1 MNVLVVRLSAMGDV
15 IHALPLAANL
25 KRAGHRVGWAIE
37 KPFAPLLDGNPS
49 VDAVIEVQTRRWRRR
64 AWRPES
70 LVEIRAAGTALR
82 AFGADVV
89 LDPQANEK
97 SWAIARFAKAPR
109 IVLDDRE
116 VRGNWTRRLSALRV
130 RPASGAGH
138 VTDRVLALLAPLG
151 IAASEPAPDARYLLA
166 VPHTAAEAFL
176 AGLPRPFALYHPG
189 AGWANKA
196 WGEERFAALAERVR
210 RERGIAP
217 VVSWGPGDEGR
228 AADLSARLGA
238 PTIPALDFRGLA
250 RVIAGA
256 AFFAA
261 GDTGPLH
268 LADALGI
275 PTVALFGPTDPLR
288 NGPYRRNGVAFGSE
302 LACAPCNDRYG
313 AIKPCLAGI
322 SPEAVGRAV
331 LARFPAA

>member
-166 VPHTAAEAFL
+166 V
-176 AGLPRPFALYHPG
+176 
-189 AGWANKA
+189 
-196 WGEERFAALAERVR
+196 
-210 RERGIAP
+210 
-217 VVSWGPGDEGR
+217 
-228 AADLSARLGA
+228 
-238 PTIPALDFRGLA
+238 
-250 RVIAGA
+250 
-256 AFFAA
+256 
-261 GDTGPLH
+261 
-268 LADALGI
+268 
-275 PTVALFGPTDPLR
+275 
-288 NGPYRRNGVAFGSE
+288 
-302 LACAPCNDRYG
+302 
-313 AIKPCLAGI
+313 
-322 SPEAVGRAV
+322 
-331 LARFPAA
+331 